1 MCLRLPLCTLNVI
14 FLHAQ
19 AIPAG
24 IPFLFCNINLPL
36 LLVRFH
42 EYVTRA
48 TYYFPHFSTTIPQL
62 YILFQV
68 SSHFL
73 LHCNPQMASSET
85 FLFIFL
91 NFFFCIAINTWY
103 IIVDPITHKEY
114 IKKTLQLLPERQM
127 ILNSLLCF
135 LIHI

>member
-1 MCLRLPLCTLNVI
+1 METIRRELIYTLSLYPYLGPYSNSLAALNKLCMCLRLPLCTLNVI

-24 IPFLFCNINLPL
+24 SPFLFCNINLSS

-42 EYVTRA
+42 EYVIHA
-48 TYYFPHFSTTIPQL
+48 TYYFPHFSTTVPQL

-68 SSHFL
+68 FSHFL

-91 NFFFCIAINTWY
+91 NFFFS
-103 IIVDPITHKEY
+103 V
-114 IKKTLQLLPERQM
+114 
-127 ILNSLLCF
+127 
-135 LIHI
+135 